1 MEGEVPQAPPER
13 WSMSNIPMYDRV
25 AQDGVDVA
33 IWVDVQIFF
42 PGHSWLDVFH
52 GLIFQTGRPMVLI
65 ACFKSSPSLGLH

>member
-1 MEGEVPQAPPER
+1 MIVLP
-13 WSMSNIPMYDRV
+13 
-25 AQDGVDVA
+25 QDGVDVA
-33 IWVDVQIFF
+33 MRLDVQIFF